1 MPMDMS
7 QAREEQARAA
17 QLGSGTLRNYEY
29 KNGQNRGRCMPPW
42 PGSGALAFLTFKHFS
57 LPGDVKMVYC
67 WEQMYPGR
75 QIQCPVCQKISQLAA
90 RGIDAGR
97 QGAACHP
104 RTWWIDRMDPAN
116 PANPFGSAENNPYLI
131 DLRMKPYNYLL
142 QTAIQT
148 NVDLTSLDLGY
159 DIIITF
165 TPQSGNK
172 NASYDATVVP
182 GAPVM
187 LHPDPAV
194 VKKWTDACTDIR
206 VIHKLPDWNSED
218 GRKEWSKLMTVA
230 NSIERM
236 YTQGSGAVA
245 MPGMPAFPNAWPGQQ
260 PQALPPAGYPPQQAA
275 PQPAPAP
282 AGYPPQPPGYPPQ
295 TAPAGYPQQAAVPP
309 PPGYPPQPAPAPPP
323 PVMTQAPPPPVMTQ
337 APPPPPPPS
346 QNVPFPTAA
355 PPWEQSQPA
364 TSPAPPQAPTLTQSA
379 HDAMPP
385 CFGRSWKDTS
395 VTFGN
400 VVGGWNDVETDP
412 QRSMR
417 CGMCKHEMSC
427 KDKAMAAHAADYVS

>member
-1 MPMDMS
+1 M
-7 QAREEQARAA
+7 A
-17 QLGSGTLRNYEY
+17 
-29 KNGQNRGRCMPPW
+29 
-42 PGSGALAFLTFKHFS
+42 
-57 LPGDVKMVYC
+57 YC

-75 QIQCPVCQKISQLAA
+75 QIQCPICQKISQLAA

-104 RTWWIDRMDPAN
+104 RTWWIDRIDPAN
-116 PANPFGSAENNPYLI
+116 PSNPFGNAENNPYLI

-148 NVDLTSLDLGY
+148 SVDLTSLDLGY
-159 DIIITF
+159 DIIITY

-194 VKKWTDACTDIR
+194 VKKWTEACTDIR

-218 GRKEWSKLMTVA
+218 GRKEWSKLMTIA

-236 YTQGSGAVA
+236 YTQGGQVSA
-245 MPGMPAFPNAWPGQQ
+245 PGMPSFPTQWPGQQ
-260 PQALPPAGYPPQQAA
+260 PTPQQQYPQAPPPAYPPQQVA
-275 PQPAPAP
+275 PPPA
-282 AGYPPQPPGYPPQ
+282 YR
-295 TAPAGYPQQAAVPP
+295 PQQV
-309 PPGYPPQPAPAPPP
+309 APAPPAYP
-323 PVMTQAPPPPVMTQ
+323 QQQPYVPQAPPPAPP
-337 APPPPPPPS
+337 APPPYPQQVAPTPPYPPPAPPPAPPPQQVVPPPAPPAPPVPVPPQMT
-346 QNVPFPTAA
+346 QNVPFPTSA
-355 PPWEQSQPA
+355 PPWEQQTPVTQA
-364 TSPAPPQAPTLTQSA
+364 PPPMPVPAPPSSPPTLTQSP
-379 HDAMPP
+379 HDTMPP
-385 CFGRSWKDTS
+385 CFGRSWKDTG

-427 KDKAMAAHAADYVS
+427 KDKAMAAYASDYVS